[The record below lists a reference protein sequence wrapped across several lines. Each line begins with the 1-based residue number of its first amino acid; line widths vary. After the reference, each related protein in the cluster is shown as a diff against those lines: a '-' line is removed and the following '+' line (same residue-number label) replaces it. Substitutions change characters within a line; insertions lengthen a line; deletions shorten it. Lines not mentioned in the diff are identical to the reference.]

1 MGYQVIVEF
10 YMPIIETILEG
21 CLLVG
26 GIAICVSGVI
36 LICCI
41 IALVIDLIKIIKEK
55 FE

>member
-1 MGYQVIVEF
+1 MGDQAIVEF
-10 YMPIIETILEG
+10 YMQIIETILGG

-36 LICCI
+36 LIWCI
-41 IALVIDLIKIIKEK
+41 IVLVVDLINIIKEK